1 MSDFFFSLFL
11 SLFFFFFSRFD
22 GTTRLDD
29 DDSDIYQLN
38 KIEMGNDPLANF
50 QSSSLMQ
57 SDKDV
62 DG

>member
-11 SLFFFFFSRFD
+11 SLFFFFSRFD

-38 KIEMGNDPLANF
+38 EIEMGNDPLANF

>member
-1 MSDFFFSLFL
+1 MSDFFL
-11 SLFFFFFSRFD
+11 SLSLLFFSRFD
-22 GTTRLDD
+22 GKRHVSTTTTAT
-29 DDSDIYQLN
+29 IYQLN
-38 KIEMGNDPLANF
+38 EIEMENDPLANF

>member
-11 SLFFFFFSRFD
+11 SLFFFFSRFD

-38 KIEMGNDPLANF
+38 EIEMGNDPLANF

-62 DG
+62 NG